1 MGIGIDNY
9 RDRNLRFPSIAD
21 IGGQRILGMGGSLK
35 GYIETG
41 DAYNNDYYIGSKSK
55 SRYKKKIKIPDT
67 IKALALTGG
76 LIASVGLLKSG
87 KVDFKNIMNKINIKN
102 FVNNASSKIK
112 NFKLK
117 DINLFKKIN
126 ISDGIKNLKSKF
138 NNLKLKDKISN
149 LLSKFKISPKKP

>member
-21 IGGQRILGMGGSLK
+21 TGGRRILGMGGSLK

-55 SRYKKKIKIPDT
+55 SRYKKKIKIPDA

-87 KVDFKNIMNKINIKN
+87 KVDFKNIMNKINLKDFI
-102 FVNNASSKIK
+102 NNTSSKIK
-112 NFKLK
+112 NFNPK
-117 DINLFKKIN
+117 NMSFKKIN
-126 ISDGIKNLKSKF
+126 ISNSVNNLKSKLGNF
-138 NNLKLKDKISN
+138 KHKDKISN